1 MYNFNEKMNIAKV
14 IYKQI
19 IGDTLTEDELL
30 FLKRW
35 MKKSKFGHDVM
46 DEFYEEEYWEQEK
59 KNHQLWSVEEGIT
72 RFRTARNKIVRKRV
86 WRWLGGVAAVVLVF
100 VSVVLI
106 LSNDK
111 DVIPLNPAEIYAG
124 TGRACLVLSDGRNV
138 ELTDSLEVGF
148 QENEAI
154 VNVIGKEVV
163 YNVGDTVGIERY
175 NIMSTPCGGEFML
188 QLSDGSRVWLNAAS
202 KLKFPVSFSGKKR
215 EVELIGEAYFEVQ
228 KDSLCPFVVRSGEV
242 SLEVL
247 GTSFSVA
254 SYHGEPF
261 SAVLVEGSICVTASQ
276 KECIL
281 KPGEKILFE
290 NGRLS
295 VCSVDVDLHIAWKD
309 KCFGFENAVLEEVV
323 QMLERWYGVDFLIMD
338 EQVRGLRFTGK
349 LPKYD
354 NLDKVLEIL
363 QLTTNIRFVVQS
375 NRIEVYSE

>member
-1 MYNFNEKMNIAKV
+1 
-14 IYKQI
+14 
-19 IGDTLTEDELL
+19 
-30 FLKRW
+30 
-35 MKKSKFGHDVM
+35 
-46 DEFYEEEYWEQEK
+46 
-59 KNHQLWSVEEGIT
+59 
-72 RFRTARNKIVRKRV
+72 
-86 WRWLGGVAAVVLVF
+86 
-100 VSVVLI
+100 
-106 LSNDK
+106 
-111 DVIPLNPAEIYAG
+111 
-124 TGRACLVLSDGRNV
+124 
-138 ELTDSLEVGF
+138 
-148 QENEAI
+148 
-154 VNVIGKEVV
+154 
-163 YNVGDTVGIERY
+163 
-175 NIMSTPCGGEFML
+175 ML

-228 KDSLCPFVVRSGEV
+228 KDSLRPFVVRSGEV

>member
-1 MYNFNEKMNIAKV
+1 MYDFNEKMNIAKV

-19 IGDTLTEDELL
+19 TGDTLTEDELL
-30 FLKRW
+30 ILKRW
-35 MKKSKFGHDVM
+35 MKRSRFSHDVM
-46 DEFYEEEYWEQEK
+46 DKFHEEEYWKQEK
-59 KNHQLWSVEEGIT
+59 KNHQLWSVEEGIA

-86 WRWLGGVAAVVLVF
+86 WRWIGSVAAVLLVF
-100 VSVVLI
+100 VSIVLV
-106 LSNDK
+106 LSDDK

-138 ELTDSLEVGF
+138 ELTDSLEIGF

-228 KDSLCPFVVRSGEV
+228 KDSLRPFVVRSGEV

>member
-59 KNHQLWSVEEGIT
+59 KNHQLWSVEEGII

-86 WRWLGGVAAVVLVF
+86 WRWIGSVAAVVLVF

-106 LSNDK
+106 LSDDK

-138 ELTDSLEVGF
+138 ELTDSLEIGF

-228 KDSLCPFVVRSGEV
+228 KDSLRPFVVRSGEV

>member
-1 MYNFNEKMNIAKV
+1 MRRS
-14 IYKQI
+14 
-19 IGDTLTEDELL
+19 IG
-30 FLKRW
+30 
-35 MKKSKFGHDVM
+35 
-46 DEFYEEEYWEQEK
+46 
-59 KNHQLWSVEEGIT
+59 
-72 RFRTARNKIVRKRV
+72 NKIVRKRV
-86 WRWLGGVAAVVLVF
+86 WRWIGSVAAVLLVF
-100 VSVVLI
+100 VSIVLV
-106 LSNDK
+106 LSDDK

-138 ELTDSLEVGF
+138 ELTDSLEIGF

-228 KDSLCPFVVRSGEV
+228 KDSLRPFVVRSGEV